1 MMFISRA
8 LHNLTPVNLRNMFS
22 EYNTNYGLRNFN
34 NSLNH
39 PWPRTKYL
47 KCSFYN
53 GAVLWTTL
61 SQFVHVY

>member
-22 EYNTNYGLRNFN
+22 EYNINYGLRNFN

-39 PWPRTKYL
+39 PQPRTKYL
-47 KCSFYN
+47 KRSFYS
-53 GAVLWTTL
+53 GAVLWNTAAK
-61 SQFVHVY
+61 SERV